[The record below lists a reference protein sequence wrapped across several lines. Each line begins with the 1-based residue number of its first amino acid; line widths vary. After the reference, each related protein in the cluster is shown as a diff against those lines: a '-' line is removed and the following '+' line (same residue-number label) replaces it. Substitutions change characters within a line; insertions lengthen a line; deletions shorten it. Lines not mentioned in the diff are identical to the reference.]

1 MHPWH
6 DLTIGEN
13 YPKSFNA
20 VIEIPKGTRQKI
32 ELDKESGIYKVDR
45 ILQTSMVYPANYGF
59 LPRTLSEDG
68 DPLDVLVL
76 GQDPV
81 ATGIFLECRAIG
93 FVKMKDGGEWD
104 EKIIAVHIN
113 DPAVSGHADASSLK
127 QYIVIAIERFLN
139 DYKKYEKKKVVT
151 HGIGS
156 AKQANIIIK
165 EAIKR
170 YNNTYRDGKKITE
183 KIKIIGVDI

>member
-1 MHPWH
+1 MANPWH
-6 DLTIGEN
+6 DLSIGEN
-13 YPKSFNA
+13 YPKTFNA

-59 LPRTLSEDG
+59 IPRTLSEDG
-68 DPLDVLVL
+68 DPLDILVL

-104 EKIIAVHIN
+104 EKIIAIHVN
-113 DPAVSGHADASSLK
+113 DPAVSGHDEASSLK

-156 AKQANIIIK
+156 AKEANVIIK
-165 EAIKR
+165 QAVKR
-170 YNNTYRDGKKITE
+170 YKDTYESEE
-183 KIKIIGVDI
+183 KG

>member
-1 MHPWH
+1 MSHPWH
-6 DLTIGEN
+6 DVGIGKN
-13 YPKSFNA
+13 YPKTFNA
-20 VIEIPKGTRQKI
+20 IIEIPKGSRQKI
-32 ELDKESGIYKVDR
+32 ELDKETGIYKVDR

-59 LPRTLSEDG
+59 IPRTLSDDG

-81 ATGIFLECRAIG
+81 ATGIFLECKAIG

-104 EKIIAVHIN
+104 EKIIAVHVN
-113 DPAVSGHADASSLK
+113 DPSVNSYSSADTLK
-127 QYIVIAIERFLN
+127 HYIVVNIERFLN

-156 AKQANIIIK
+156 AKEANIIIK
-165 EAIKR
+165 QAIKR
-170 YNNTYRDGKKITE
+170 YNDNYRDGR
-183 KIKIIGVDI
+183 IKQSLSLLSQ